1 MDDDVTAA
9 QQKVLDALARKP
21 MGVVSLA
28 STIDAKVNHVQHTC
42 DALFRRS
49 LVTHTNHGRY
59 MLTERGKKKAA
70 S

>member
-1 MDDDVTAA
+1 VTAA
-9 QQKVLDALARKP
+9 QSAVLNALARKP

-28 STIDAKVNHVQHTC
+28 AAVDGRVNHVQHTC

-49 LVTHTNHGRY
+49 LVCHTNHGRY

-70 S
+70 L